1 MAESM
6 SRKQFTIYMAVAF
19 GLAWILEITGSV
31 FSNNGNKMVF
41 SLLLTVA
48 MYMPFLGVLIARIPL
63 RGMGWIPHL
72 KGKIRYVFFA
82 LWMPALLS
90 VIGGILFFTIFPDA
104 YDSEFVTLRSLVEE
118 AGALE
123 QLESQGLTIPM
134 YILSTSILAVTVTPF
149 FPNMF
154 AALGEEVGWRG
165 ALYPYLKEKLGVTK
179 GRIVGGTIWGVWHWP
194 AMILAGYEYGK
205 EYLGAPVLG
214 PIVFCVV
221 TVMMGILYDYVYEKT
236 QTIWLP
242 SLMHGAANAFTIF
255 AYLSKPEYADKT
267 ILGPAYIG
275 IIGMIPM
282 AVTAGIICANR
293 IISLQLPWRR
303 LQSFRN
309 KKCP

>member
-1 MAESM
+1 MTKSM
-6 SRKQFTIYMAVAF
+6 SRKQFAIYLAVAF
-19 GLAWILEITGSV
+19 GLAWILEIVGSV
-31 FSNNGNKMVF
+31 FSNNGNTTAFGM
-41 SLLLTVA
+41 LLTAA
-48 MYMPFLGVLIARIPL
+48 MYMPFLGVLIARVPL

-72 KGKIRYVFFA
+72 KGKIRYLFFA

-90 VIGGILFFTIFPDA
+90 IIGGVLFFVIFPDA
-104 YDSEFVTLRSLVEE
+104 FDSEFLTARSLLEE

-123 QLESQGLTIPM
+123 QLEAQGLTIPM
-134 YILSTSILAVTVTPF
+134 YLLVTTIAAVTVAPF
-149 FPNMF
+149 FNMF

-179 GRIVGGTIWGVWHWP
+179 GRVAGGAIWGAWHWP

-214 PIVFCVV
+214 PIVFCVC
-221 TVMMGILYDYVYEKT
+221 TVMMGILLDYVYEKT

-242 SLMHGAANAFTIF
+242 ALMHGAINAFTTF
-255 AYLSKPEYADKT
+255 AYLSKPEYADKA

-282 AVTAGIICANR
+282 IVTAGIICVKER
-293 IISLQLPWRR
+293 KQV
-303 LQSFRN
+303 
-309 KKCP
+309 